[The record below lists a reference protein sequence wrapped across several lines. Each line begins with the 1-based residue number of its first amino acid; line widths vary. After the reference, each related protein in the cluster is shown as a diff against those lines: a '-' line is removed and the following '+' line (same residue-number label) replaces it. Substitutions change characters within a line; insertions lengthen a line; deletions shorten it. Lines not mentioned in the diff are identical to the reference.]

1 MIKSS
6 IKFYLFVLLIATLAS
21 VVTYLY
27 LKKTVFDVIK
37 SDNTS
42 VVLEKIQTVTKL
54 IAVEGNFSQ
63 LYHHKSYYDYDFF
76 NLFQKKIILRVN
88 AKVSVGYDFKNINI
102 TIDSLAK
109 TVTLNEWPKPEI
121 LSIDHDIDYFD
132 IKEGVFAS
140 FKPEE
145 YTEISRN
152 AKKVIEN
159 KAYETS
165 LFKKAEEQKDNYIK
179 MLDMAL
185 KSGGWHFVIN
195 DRIIKDL

>member
-6 IKFYLFVLLIATLAS
+6 IKFYLFALLVAVLAS
-21 VVTYLY
+21 IGTYLY
-27 LKKTVFDVIK
+27 LKKTMFDVIK

-179 MLDMAL
+179 MLEMAL
-185 KSGGWHFVIN
+185 MSGGWQFVIN
-195 DRIIKDL
+195 DRIIKGL

>member
-1 MIKSS
+1 MRSLL
-6 IKFYLFVLLIATLAS
+6 KFYLIAVFIALLAS
-21 VVTYLY
+21 AATYIY
-27 LKKTVFDVIK
+27 LKKSMFGVIQ
-37 SDNTS
+37 SDTTT

-88 AKVSVGYDFKNINI
+88 AKVSVGYDFENINI
-102 TIDSLAK
+102 TIDSLSK
-109 TVTLNEWPKPEI
+109 TVTLNEWPQAEI
-121 LSIDHDIDYFD
+121 LSIDHDIDYYD
-132 IKEGVFAS
+132 IKEGVFTS

-145 YTEISRN
+145 YTQISSN

-165 LFKKAEEQKDNYIK
+165 LFKKANEQKDNYIK
-179 MLDMAL
+179 MLEMAL
-185 KSGGWHFVIN
+185 KSGGWKLVFN
-195 DRIIKDL
+195 ERLNLEL